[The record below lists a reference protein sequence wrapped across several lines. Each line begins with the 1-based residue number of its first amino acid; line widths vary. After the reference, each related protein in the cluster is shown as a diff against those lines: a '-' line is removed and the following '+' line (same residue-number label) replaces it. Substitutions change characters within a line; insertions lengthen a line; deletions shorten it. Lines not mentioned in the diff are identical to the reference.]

1 MENKK
6 LANRILLFLFLGFS
20 IITLFRIFILDN
32 FTVRMLSFT
41 IEAALVGGI
50 ADWFAVT
57 ALFKEPLGF
66 SWHTG
71 IIPKNRDKVID
82 SVAVMV
88 ENELLSSQFIEGK
101 IKELP
106 IIDLLISYVDNPNIK
121 KSVANL
127 IEKYAQD
134 ISARFDTGEI
144 AENIESFLK
153 GKLKNTNISVWLKK
167 LADWA
172 IEKGEYEQV
181 LETIINGLIIFVKK
195 DSTKNEI
202 YKILNEVVE
211 KRKSETTGF
220 KQLFLELSLDIAQG
234 TNSINIKDAADSL
247 QLELLKI
254 LINMKDKNDPMYI
267 KLDQMLKEAMRKME
281 TDPVTINS
289 IEKWKEEIIAR
300 IQLKEELERFIKGAI
315 EISVNVPAQIENYS
329 TDIREEF
336 KGEIT
341 GQSTQLENYY
351 IDAGTSTGNSSKV
364 IRWLMIQVN
373 KYWNNFKEDENIK
386 NWLEAYIKE
395 NLMKV
400 IKAEHHLLG
409 IMVKE
414 TLNGFTNEALNE
426 FIESKAGNDL
436 HWIRINGSIVG
447 AVVGMILYLFVN
459 LFYGP
464 VVAPIIRGW
473 AGM

>member
-1 MENKK
+1 MKNKK

-20 IITLFRIFILDN
+20 IITLFRIFIMDN

-66 SWHTG
+66 PWHTA

-101 IKELP
+101 IKALH
-106 IIDLLISYVDNPNIK
+106 IIDLLISYIDNPNTK
-121 KSVANL
+121 KSVAKL
-127 IEKYAQD
+127 IEKYAQE
-134 ISARFDTGEI
+134 ISRRFDTGEI

-153 GKLKNTNISVWLKK
+153 DKLKNTNISVWLKK

-172 IEKGEYEQV
+172 IEKGEYEHA
-181 LETIINGLIIFVKK
+181 LETIINGLIIYVKK

-234 TNSINIKDAADSL
+234 TNSINIKDAAESL

-254 LINMKDKNDPMYI
+254 LINMKDKNDPIYI
-267 KLDQMLKEAMRKME
+267 KLDQMLKEALQKME

-289 IEKWKEEIIAR
+289 IEKWKEEIIGR

-315 EISVNVPAQIENYS
+315 DISVNVPAQIENYS

-341 GQSTQLENYY
+341 GQWTQSENHT
-351 IDAGTSTGNSSKV
+351 INGSAQTGNSSKV
-364 IRWLMIQVN
+364 IQWLMIQVN
-373 KYWNNFKEDENIK
+373 KYWNNFKEDEKIK

-400 IKAEHHLLG
+400 IKAEHHLVG

-414 TLNGFTNEALNE
+414 TLSEFTNEALNE

-447 AVVGMILYLFVN
+447 AVVGIILYLFVN

-473 AGM
+473 VGM

>member
-6 LANRILLFLFLGFS
+6 LANRLLLFLFLGFS
-20 IITLFRIFILDN
+20 IITLFRIFILDS

-66 SWHTG
+66 SWHTA

-101 IKELP
+101 VKELP
-106 IIDLLISYVDNPNIK
+106 IIDLLISYIDNPNTK
-121 KSVANL
+121 KSVAKL
-127 IEKYAQD
+127 IEKYAQN
-134 ISARFDTGEI
+134 ISKRFDTGEI
-144 AENIESFLK
+144 AENIENFLK
-153 GKLKNTNISVWLKK
+153 GKFKNTNISVWLKK
-167 LADWA
+167 LAHWA
-172 IEKGEYEQV
+172 IEKGEYEHL

-202 YKILNEVVE
+202 YKILDDVVE

-267 KLDQMLKEAMRKME
+267 RLDQMLKEAMQKME
-281 TDPVTINS
+281 TDPRTINS
-289 IEKWKEEIIAR
+289 IEKWKEEIITK
-300 IQLKEELERFIKGAI
+300 IQLKEELEKLIKGAL
-315 EISVNVPAQIENYS
+315 EISVNAQAQLENYVP
-329 TDIREEF
+329 DIREELHS
-336 KGEIT
+336 EIIN
-341 GQSTQLENYY
+341 QSTQLETHV
-351 IDAGTSTGNSSKV
+351 IDAGAVAGNSSQV
-364 IRWLMIQVN
+364 IQWLMVQVN

-386 NWLEAYIKE
+386 NWMEAYIKE

-414 TLNGFTNEALNE
+414 TLSGFTNEALNE

-447 AVVGMILYLFVN
+447 AVVGIILYLFMN

-473 AGM
+473 FLM

>member
-1 MENKK
+1 MKNKK
-6 LANRILLFLFLGFS
+6 LANRILLVLFLGFS
-20 IITLFRIFILDN
+20 LITLFSVFILDN

-66 SWHTG
+66 PWHTA

-82 SVAVMV
+82 SVALMV

-101 IKELP
+101 IKELH
-106 IIDLLISYVDNPNIK
+106 IIDLLISYIDNPNTK
-121 KSVANL
+121 KSVGKL

-134 ISARFDTGEI
+134 ISRKFDTGHI

-172 IEKGEYEQV
+172 IEKGEYEHV
-181 LETIINGLIIFVKK
+181 LETIINGLIILVKK

-234 TNSINIKDAADSL
+234 TNSINIQDAADSL

-267 KLDQMLKEAMRKME
+267 RLDEMIKESLQKME

-289 IEKWKEEIIAR
+289 VESWKEEIITR
-300 IQLKEELERFIKGAI
+300 IQLKEELEKVIKGVI
-315 EISVNVPAQIENYS
+315 DISVNAPAQIENHS
-329 TDIREEF
+329 
-336 KGEIT
+336 K
-341 GQSTQLENYY
+341 
-351 IDAGTSTGNSSKV
+351 GNSSQV
-364 IRWLMIQVN
+364 IKWLMLQVN
-373 KYWNNFKEDENIK
+373 KYWRNFKEDENIK
-386 NWLEAYIKE
+386 SWLEAYIKE

-400 IKAEHHLLG
+400 IRAEHHLLG
-409 IMVKE
+409 VMVKE
-414 TLNGFTNEALNE
+414 TLTGFTNEALNE

-447 AVVGMILYLFVN
+447 AAVGMMLYLFVN

-473 AGM
+473 VGM